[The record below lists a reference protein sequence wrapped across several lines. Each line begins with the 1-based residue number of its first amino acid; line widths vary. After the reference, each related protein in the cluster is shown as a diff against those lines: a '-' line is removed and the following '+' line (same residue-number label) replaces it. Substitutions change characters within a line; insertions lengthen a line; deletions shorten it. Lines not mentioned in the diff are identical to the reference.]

1 MSAKREIT
9 PAQMRKELKAMGY
22 TVRTRAG
29 SSFSTAT
36 VSADGQ
42 QVNGGNVMTREF
54 RDKYADFF
62 DWRESVSVIED
73 GWRTIL

>member
-1 MSAKREIT
+1 
-9 PAQMRKELKAMGY
+9 MRKELRNMGY
-22 TVRTRAG
+22 TVRSKTG

-36 VSADGQ
+36 VFQDGEKI
-42 QVNGGNVMTREF
+42 NGGNVMTREF

-62 DWRESVSVIED
+62 DWSKEVSVIED

>member
-9 PAQMRKELKAMGY
+9 PAQMRKELREMGY
-22 TVRTRAG
+22 AVRTKSG

-36 VSADGQ
+36 VTMDGEKI
-42 QVNGGNVMTREF
+42 NGGNVMTREF
-54 RDKYADFF
+54 RDRYADFF
-62 DWRESVSVIED
+62 EWRDGVSVIED